1 LYYNIFNPPRKEM
14 SKLSDKSTTNNT
26 MTSQQ
31 QKEFIDILLKFINK
45 ASESDDRDM
54 LEALPKVAEVLSKF
68 TT

>member
-1 LYYNIFNPPRKEM
+1 
-14 SKLSDKSTTNNT
+14 LSDKSTTNNT